1 MMSGAPRSAPA
12 VAESSAARDETLI
25 RQTLDRHAAAIHA
38 KDAKVA
44 IACLSEDVVAYDL
57 APPLAFDSAAAR
69 DAGGLQEWFDTW
81 QGPIRSAVRDLHVEV
96 GGDVAFAYALQH
108 MTGTK
113 IDGENVDLWFRAT
126 AGLIKTEAGWRIA
139 HLHNSVPFAMDG
151 SGKALLDLKP

>member
-1 MMSGAPRSAPA
+1 MSGAPRSMP
-12 VAESSAARDETLI
+12 VGTESGAARDEISI
-25 RQTLDRHAAAIHA
+25 RQTLDRYAAAIHA
-38 KDAKVA
+38 KDAKAV

-69 DAGGLQEWFDTW
+69 DAAGLQKWFDTW
-81 QGPIRSAVRDLHVEV
+81 QGPIRSAVRDLHIEV
-96 GGDVAFAYALQH
+96 GGGVAFAYALQH

-113 IDGENVDLWFRAT
+113 LDGENVDLWFRAT
-126 AGLIKTEAGWRIA
+126 AGLIKAAAGWRIA